1 MSKKDN
7 VPSFEEALA
16 QLEKIVEKLE
26 SGELNLEE
34 GIASFETGID
44 LYRQCKSKLEAV
56 EKKVSK
62 LTAELK
68 EEDL

>member
-1 MSKKDN
+1 MSKKESA
-7 VPSFEEALA
+7 PSFEEALT

-26 SGELNLEE
+26 SGELNLED
-34 GIASFETGID
+34 GISSFETGIE
-44 LYRQCKSKLEAV
+44 LYRQCKSKLEVV
-56 EKKVSK
+56 EKRVSK